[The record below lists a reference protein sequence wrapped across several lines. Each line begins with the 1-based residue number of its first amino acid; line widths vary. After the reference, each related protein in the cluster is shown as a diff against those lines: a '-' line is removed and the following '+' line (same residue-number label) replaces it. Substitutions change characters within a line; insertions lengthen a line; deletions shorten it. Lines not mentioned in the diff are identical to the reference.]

1 MTPEVS
7 SSGPTTLDD
16 LPANGFHSKLAL
28 ISAGGPFCDGY
39 ILGIIGIA
47 LPSIVRE
54 LHLTGAETGLVGAAA
69 LLGVLAGG
77 MLGGTVSD
85 RLGRRPLF
93 TLNIAAFVVFSL
105 LQGTCSGLVLLVTL
119 RFLLGVAV
127 GADYPIATSY
137 VAEFMPRKL
146 RGPVLSGLILAWW
159 VGYTASYAVGYGLS
173 FFPDISWRIMLV
185 SSAIPSIVLFCL
197 RMGLPESPRWLVQ
210 QGRTEDARNVI
221 REHLKADILPSVE
234 YQRHLSL
241 LQIIRSPYR
250 GALVFVS
257 AFWILQSAPGFA
269 IHTLQAQ
276 LLHQYHVQNALLGSL
291 CITGLTILG
300 ILPVTLGLIN
310 LMGRRLLLIGTFAI
324 SMLGLLLLGVSTTPA
339 SWMIFS
345 GFILYSVSEAAGSG
359 LQFVYPNE
367 LFPTAIRASAVG
379 MACSFSRLGAA
390 LGTFLLPLGYTQ
402 FGMQPMMLIAA
413 SFMLAGLLISWIW
426 APETKNASLGEP
438 LSQTQS
444 PSSSICAS

>member
-1 MTPEVS
+1 
-7 SSGPTTLDD
+7 
-16 LPANGFHSKLAL
+16 
-28 ISAGGPFCDGY
+28 
-39 ILGIIGIA
+39 
-47 LPSIVRE
+47 
-54 LHLTGAETGLVGAAA
+54 
-69 LLGVLAGG
+69 
-77 MLGGTVSD
+77 
-85 RLGRRPLF
+85 
-93 TLNIAAFVVFSL
+93 
-105 LQGTCSGLVLLVTL
+105 
-119 RFLLGVAV
+119 
-127 GADYPIATSY
+127 
-137 VAEFMPRKL
+137 
-146 RGPVLSGLILAWW
+146 
-159 VGYTASYAVGYGLS
+159 
-173 FFPDISWRIMLV
+173 
-185 SSAIPSIVLFCL
+185 
-197 RMGLPESPRWLVQ
+197 MGLPESPRWLVQ
-210 QGRTEDARNVI
+210 RGRTEDARNVI

-234 YQRHLSL
+234 HQGQLSL
-241 LQIIRSPYR
+241 LQIMRSPYR
-250 GALVFVS
+250 GALMFVS

-310 LMGRRLLLIGTFAI
+310 LMGRRRLLIGTFAI
-324 SMLGLLLLGVSTTPA
+324 SMLGLLLLGVSATPA

-413 SFMLAGLLISWIW
+413 SFMLAGVLISWIW

-438 LSQTQS
+438 PSQTQP

>member
-7 SSGPTTLDD
+7 STGPATLDD

-77 MLGGTVSD
+77 MLGGAVSD

-105 LQGTCSGLVLLVTL
+105 LQGVCSGLALLVSL

-185 SSAIPSIVLFCL
+185 SSAVPSIVLFCL

-210 QGRTEDARNVI
+210 QGRTEDARYVI

-234 YQRHLSL
+234 HQGQLSL

-324 SMLGLLLLGVSTTPA
+324 SMLGLLLLGISATPA

-438 LSQTQS
+438 PSQTQP

>member
-7 SSGPTTLDD
+7 SSETATLDD
-16 LPANGFHSKLAL
+16 LPPNGFHSKLAL

-77 MLGGTVSD
+77 MLGGAVSD

-105 LQGTCSGLVLLVTL
+105 LQGACSGLVPLVTL

-185 SSAIPSIVLFCL
+185 SSAVPSIVLFCL

-210 QGRTEDARNVI
+210 QGRTEDAKNII
-221 REHLKADILPSVE
+221 REYLKADILPSAE
-234 YQRHLSL
+234 HQGQLSL

-324 SMLGLLLLGVSTTPA
+324 SMLGLLLLGISATPA

-413 SFMLAGLLISWIW
+413 SFMLAGLLISWMW

-438 LSQTQS
+438 PSQTQP
-444 PSSSICAS
+444 PSSSFRAS

>member
-1 MTPEVS
+1 MTPKLS
-7 SSGPTTLDD
+7 SHEPATLDD
-16 LPANGFHSKLAL
+16 LPPTKFHAKIAL

-47 LPSIVRE
+47 LPSIVRD
-54 LHLTGAETGLVGAAA
+54 LHLTGGETGLVGAAA
-69 LLGVLAGG
+69 LVGVLVGG
-77 MLGGTVSD
+77 MLGGAVAD

-93 TLNIAAFVVFSL
+93 TLNIAAFLVFSV
-105 LQGTCSGLVLLVTL
+105 LQSTCSGVLFLVTL

-137 VAEFMPRKL
+137 VTEFLPRIL
-146 RGPVLSGLILAWW
+146 RGPVLSGLIMAWW
-159 VGYTASYAVGYGLS
+159 LGYIASYAVGYALS
-173 FFPDISWRIMLV
+173 FFPEVSWQSMLA
-185 SSAIPSIVLFCL
+185 SSAVPSLTLFCL
-197 RMGLPESPRWLVQ
+197 RMGLPESPRWLIQ
-210 QGRTEDARNVI
+210 KRRITEAQCILRD
-221 REHLKADILPSVE
+221 HLNTDILPHAE
-234 YQRHLSL
+234 PQGQLSP
-241 LQIIRSPYR
+241 LQIMRSPYR

-276 LLHQYHVQNALLGSL
+276 LLRQYHVSNALLGSF
-291 CITGLTILG
+291 CITGLTIVG

-310 LMGRRLLLIGTFAI
+310 LMGRRLLLIGSFAI
-324 SMLGLLLLGVSTTPA
+324 SWAGLFLLGISSHPTTGI
-339 SWMIFS
+339 IFS

-390 LGTFLLPLGYTQ
+390 LGTFLLPIGYAQ
-402 FGMQPMMLIAA
+402 FGMRPMMLIAA
-413 SFMLAGLLISWIW
+413 GFMLAGLLISYIW
-426 APETKNASLGEP
+426 APETKHTSLGEKSP
-438 LSQTQS
+438 FIE
-444 PSSSICAS
+444 PSSPRAS

>member
-146 RGPVLSGLILAWW
+146 RGPVLSGLILSWW

>member
-54 LHLTGAETGLVGAAA
+54 LHLTGAEIGLVGAAA

-93 TLNIAAFVVFSL
+93 TLNIAAFVIFSL

>member
-93 TLNIAAFVVFSL
+93 TLNIAAFVIFSL

-146 RGPVLSGLILAWW
+146 RGPILSGLILAWW

>member
-7 SSGPTTLDD
+7 SSGPITLDD
-16 LPANGFHSKLAL
+16 LPANDFHSKLAL

-105 LQGTCSGLVLLVTL
+105 LQGACSGLVLLVTL

-234 YQRHLSL
+234 HQRHLSL

-250 GALVFVS
+250 GALVFIS

>member
-1 MTPEVS
+1 MLNRRKQRLSHHDPDVS
-7 SSGPTTLDD
+7 SAPAATLDD
-16 LPANGFHSKLAL
+16 LPPTGFHSKLAL

-54 LHLTGAETGLVGAAA
+54 LHLNGGETGLVGAAA
-69 LLGVLAGG
+69 LVGVLAGG
-77 MLGGTVSD
+77 MLGGAVSD

-105 LQGTCSGLVLLVTL
+105 LQGICSGLIVLIGL

-137 VAEFMPRKL
+137 VTEFMPRKL

-159 VGYTASYAVGYGLS
+159 IGYTASYAVGYGLS
-173 FFPDISWRIMLV
+173 FFPGISWRIMLI
-185 SSAIPSIVLFCL
+185 SSAVPSLILFCL

-210 QGRTEDARNVI
+210 QGRIGDARNVV
-221 REHLKADILPSVE
+221 RNHLKTDVLPAAE
-234 YQRHLSL
+234 TQGQLSL

-250 GALVFVS
+250 GALMFVS

-300 ILPVTLGLIN
+300 ILPVTLGFIN
-310 LMGRRLLLIGTFAI
+310 LIGRRLLLIGTFAF
-324 SMLGLLLLGVSTTPA
+324 SLAGLLLLGISPTPA
-339 SWMIFS
+339 DWMIFA
-345 GFILYSVSEAAGSG
+345 GFILYSMSEAAGSG

-367 LFPTAIRASAVG
+367 LFPTSIRASAVG

-390 LGTFLLPLGYTQ
+390 LGTFLLPLGYAR
-402 FGMQPMMLIAA
+402 FGMQPMMLTAA
-413 SFMLAGLLISWIW
+413 GFMLAGLLISWIW
-426 APETKNASLGEP
+426 APETKGTVLGA
-438 LSQTQS
+438 TVH
-444 PSSSICAS
+444 

>member
-1 MTPEVS
+1 MIPEPS

-16 LPANGFHSKLAL
+16 LRPTNFHAKLAL

-39 ILGIIGIA
+39 ILGIVGIA
-47 LPSIVRE
+47 LPAIVRE
-54 LHLTGAETGLVGAAA
+54 LHLTGGETGLVGAAA
-69 LLGVLAGG
+69 LLGVLVGG

-93 TLNIAAFVVFSL
+93 TLNIAAFLVLSL
-105 LQGTCSGLVLLVTL
+105 LQGGCSSLPFLVGL

-127 GADYPIATSY
+127 GSDYPIATSY
-137 VAEFMPRKL
+137 VTEFMPRKL

-159 VGYTASYAVGYGLS
+159 GGYTTSYAVGYGLS
-173 FFPDISWRIMLV
+173 FFPGVPWQVMLA
-185 SSAIPSIVLFCL
+185 SSAVPSLILFCL
-197 RMGLPESPRWLVQ
+197 RLGLPESPRWLIQ
-210 QGRTEDARNVI
+210 NGRIEDARSI
-221 REHLKADILPSVE
+221 LRDYLRTDIFPKAESQGP
-234 YQRHLSL
+234 LSL
-241 LQIIRSPYR
+241 LQIIQSPYR
-250 GALVFVS
+250 GTVVFVS

-276 LLHQYHVQNALLGSL
+276 LLRQYHVQNALLGSF

-310 LMGRRLLLIGTFAI
+310 LIGRRLLLISTFAI
-324 SMLGLLLLGVSTTPA
+324 SMAGLLLLGISPYPNNWV
-339 SWMIFS
+339 IFL

-390 LGTFLLPLGYTQ
+390 FGTFLLPLGYDRLGLQ
-402 FGMQPMMLIAA
+402 SMMLIAA
-413 SFMLAGLLISWIW
+413 GFMLAGLLISYIW
-426 APETKNASLGEP
+426 APETKNSSLE
-438 LSQTQS
+438 S
-444 PSSSICAS
+444 PPSPCTS

>member
-1 MTPEVS
+1 MTADISPS
-7 SSGPTTLDD
+7 PPLTLDD
-16 LPANGFHSKLAL
+16 LPATKFHSKLAL
-28 ISAGGPFCDGY
+28 IAAGGPFCDGY

-47 LPSIVRE
+47 LPNIVQD
-54 LHLTGAETGLVGAAA
+54 LHLGGGQTGLVGAAA
-69 LLGVLAGG
+69 LFGVLAGG
-77 MLGGTVSD
+77 FLGGTISD

-93 TLNIAAFVVFSL
+93 TLNIAAFVIFSL
-105 LQGTCSGLVLLVTL
+105 LQGLCASLPLLIGL

-137 VAEFMPRKL
+137 VTEFMPRKL

-159 VGYTASYAVGYGLS
+159 GGYTASYALGYALS
-173 FFPDISWRIMLV
+173 FFPNIPWQIVLA
-185 SSAIPSIVLFCL
+185 SSAIPSLMLFCL

-210 QGRTEDARNVI
+210 QGRQEEARTVLKT
-221 REHLKADILPSVE
+221 HLQTDILPRIE
-234 YQRHLSL
+234 AQGRLSL
-241 LQIIRSPYR
+241 FQIMRSPYR
-250 GALVFVS
+250 GALAFVS

-276 LLHQYHVQNALLGSL
+276 LLNQYHVQNALLGSL
-291 CITGLTILG
+291 YITGLTILG

-310 LMGRRLLLIGTFAI
+310 LLGRRPLLIGTFAI
-324 SMLGLLLLGVSTTPA
+324 SMIGLLLLGLSSHPA
-339 SWMIFS
+339 SWMIFT

-390 LGTFLLPLGYTQ
+390 LGTFLLPMGYAR

-413 SFMLAGLLISWIW
+413 AFMSCGFLLSWIW
-426 APETKNASLGEP
+426 APETQNTSLG
-438 LSQTQS
+438 S
-444 PSSSICAS
+444 PSSLTEPTTTRSI

>member
-93 TLNIAAFVVFSL
+93 TLNIAAFVIFSL

-185 SSAIPSIVLFCL
+185 TSAIPSIVLFCL

-250 GALVFVS
+250 GALVFIS

>member
-1 MTPEVS
+1 MPPEVS
-7 SSGPTTLDD
+7 SSETATLDD
-16 LPANGFHSKLAL
+16 LPPNGFHSKLAL

-77 MLGGTVSD
+77 MLGGAVSD

-105 LQGTCSGLVLLVTL
+105 LQGACSGLVLLVSL

-185 SSAIPSIVLFCL
+185 SSAVPSIVLFCL

-210 QGRTEDARNVI
+210 QGRTEDARNII
-221 REHLKADILPSVE
+221 REHLKADILPSAE
-234 YQRHLSL
+234 HQGQLSL

-276 LLHQYHVQNALLGSL
+276 LLHQYHLQNALLGSL

-310 LMGRRLLLIGTFAI
+310 LMGRRLLLIATFAI
-324 SMLGLLLLGVSTTPA
+324 SMLGLLLLGVSATPA

-390 LGTFLLPLGYTQ
+390 LGTFLLPLGYTE

-438 LSQTQS
+438 PSQTQ
-444 PSSSICAS
+444 PHSSSICAS